1 MLRDGPNGG
10 FFVFACICVCECVC
24 VPRSLRGWPPAG
36 ECAVFLPAVA
46 DPAGFPNLPPRQ
58 TAGEARLCDEK
69 PKEAAEEILRLP
81 LFGEAGK
88 PLVRKGLFSKPCFLL
103 HT

>member
-1 MLRDGPNGG
+1 M
-10 FFVFACICVCECVC
+10 FACICVCECVSVGGLLRVNAQC
-24 VPRSLRGWPPAG
+24 SFPLWLILQGFQTSLP
-36 ECAVFLPAVA
+36 
-46 DPAGFPNLPPRQ
+46 DRQ
-58 TAGEARLCDEK
+58 PGKRLCDEK
-69 PKEAAEEILRLP
+69 PKEAAEEILRLL